1 MFNFL
6 IKILD
11 FVYKKKCYFC
21 GSSYYNTLMC
31 DRCYDKIEE
40 LSLGTILNI
49 SGVKIYSCCHYVKEM
64 QKLIR
69 GVKYHNQKELA
80 HFQAKFMYEYF
91 KKIMPQ
97 GAQYT
102 IIPVPLHK
110 KRLKQR
116 KFNHMELVANQLSIL
131 SGWAVQTDLIERI
144 KETKPQYKLKKKER
158 EENLANA
165 FSVYP
170 EKYNGMTLLIIDDI
184 LTTGSTLAEMIKTF
198 QANGINKMVCL
209 TTSTVYGASVNVQ

>member
-69 GVKYHNQKELA
+69 GVKYHNQRELA

-91 KKIMPQ
+91 KKIIPQ
-97 GAQYT
+97 GTQYT

-131 SGWAVQTDLIERI
+131 SGWEVQTDLIERI

-165 FSVYP
+165 FKVHP
-170 EKYNGMTLLIIDDI
+170 EKYNGKTLLVIDDI

-198 QANGINKMVCL
+198 QSNGINKIVCL
-209 TTSTVYGASVNVQ
+209 TTSTVHGASVNVQ

>member
-80 HFQAKFMYEYF
+80 HFQAKFMYENF

-102 IIPVPLHK
+102 IIPVP
-110 KRLKQR
+110 
-116 KFNHMELVANQLSIL
+116 
-131 SGWAVQTDLIERI
+131 
-144 KETKPQYKLKKKER
+144 
-158 EENLANA
+158 
-165 FSVYP
+165 
-170 EKYNGMTLLIIDDI
+170 
-184 LTTGSTLAEMIKTF
+184 
-198 QANGINKMVCL
+198 
-209 TTSTVYGASVNVQ
+209 

>member
-21 GSSYYNTLMC
+21 GSSYHNTLMC
-31 DRCYDKIEE
+31 DKCYEKIEE
-40 LSLGTILNI
+40 LPLNPVLNI
-49 SGVKIYSCCHYVKEM
+49 SGVKVYSCCHYVKEM

-80 HFQAKFMYEYF
+80 KFQAKFMYEYF
-91 KKIMPQ
+91 IKII
-97 GAQYT
+97 GENTKFT

-110 KRLKQR
+110 KRFKQR
-116 KFNHMELVANQLSIL
+116 KYNHMELVANELALL
-131 SGWAVQTDLIERI
+131 SGWEIKTNLIERI
-144 KETKPQYKLKKKER
+144 KDTKPQYKLKRKER

-165 FSVYP
+165 FKVNHQY
-170 EKYNGMTLLIIDDI
+170 YNDENLLIIDDI
-184 LTTGSTLAEMIKTF
+184 LTTGSTLSEMIKEFKLHNIFKIT
-198 QANGINKMVCL
+198 GL
-209 TTSTVYGASVNVQ
+209 TTSTVHGAAVNLQ